1 MAARLAATMTD
12 AKTGTDAID
21 RRGRIALAYREAC
34 ELELDALKPGNVHR
48 AADGHGM
55 TLTDFMR
62 SAEVSAGPLTEPGL
76 GLGERAHRA
85 VAATR
90 EAVGC
95 NTNLGIVLLCAPLVQ
110 AALDHCASS
119 GLRERLRGT
128 LRLADA
134 RDTDGL
140 FRAIRLAAPA
150 GLGVAELHDVAG
162 PATAPPLEVM
172 GYAKSRDLIA
182 RQYVTGYADL
192 FERAVP
198 LLAELE
204 ERWGD
209 PTWAAAAVY
218 MDTLQRYP
226 DSHVER
232 KLGPTVA
239 AEVSRR
245 CAPIADALCRAA
257 RPEAYREA
265 MARLDRKLKQAGI
278 NPGTCADLTVASLL
292 IRRLQPMCSKSVQ
305 TATGRRVHHPGPAL
319 PESGISIE
327 ETLEER
333 RRTCNVSHQQ
343 DPGR

>member
-1 MAARLAATMTD
+1 MAARLKANMTH
-12 AKTGTDAID
+12 AMPG
-21 RRGRIALAYREAC
+21 RSRIARAYREAC
-34 ELELDALKPGNVHR
+34 ELELAALKPGNVHR

-76 GLGERAHRA
+76 GLGERAFRA

-110 AALDHCASS
+110 AALDPGDS
-119 GLRERLRGT
+119 GLRERLRRT
-128 LRLADA
+128 LRRADA

-172 GYAKSRDLIA
+172 ACADSKDLIA

-198 LLAELE
+198 LLVECE
-204 ERWGD
+204 GRWGD
-209 PTWAAAAVY
+209 PAWAAAAVY

-226 DSHVER
+226 DSHVVR
-232 KLGPTVA
+232 KLGPAVA
-239 AEVSRR
+239 DEVRR
-245 CAPIADALCRAA
+245 RSAPIADALCRAG
-257 RPEAYREA
+257 RPEAFRKT
-265 MARLDRKLKQAGI
+265 MSRLDREFKQAGI
-278 NPGTCADLTVASLL
+278 NPGTCADLTVACLL
-292 IRRLQPMCSKSVQ
+292 IRRLEPLCSMSVQ
-305 TATGRRVHHPGPAL
+305 TATERRFRHPGSAL
-319 PESGISIE
+319 PASGISIE
-327 ETLEER
+327 
-333 RRTCNVSHQQ
+333 S
-343 DPGR
+343 P